1 MGSTAYIEQ
10 HLAHRPVDPKLGPL
24 DYFAE
29 WPGTFPIEKKPGYD
43 DLKAYFNLD
52 NGVGKIRGIYA
63 ENNVGAIAL
72 LKKWLAPF
80 DSMGASTVA
89 ASKTGGTDHEYMQ
102 AVGLPGFQFIQD
114 PLDYGGVTHHS
125 SVDTLDHAPPDDVRQ
140 AATILAAMLWQ
151 AANDDKVL
159 PRPPLPTAPSKSNP
173 FKVEDPD
180 KE

>member
-1 MGSTAYIEQ
+1 PKAGYVMAGGHFDSWIAADGATDDGVPSVVVIEAARIIKSLGVKPRRTIRFALWSGEEQAIMGSTAYIEQ

-72 LKKWLAPF
+72 LKKWLAAF

-102 AVGLPGFQFIQD
+102 AVG
-114 PLDYGGVTHHS
+114 
-125 SVDTLDHAPPDDVRQ
+125 
-140 AATILAAMLWQ
+140 
-151 AANDDKVL
+151 
-159 PRPPLPTAPSKSNP
+159 
-173 FKVEDPD
+173 
-180 KE
+180 

>member
-1 MGSTAYIEQ
+1 
-10 HLAHRPVDPKLGPL
+10 V
-24 DYFAE
+24 
-29 WPGTFPIEKKPGYD
+29 
-43 DLKAYFNLD
+43 
-52 NGVGKIRGIYA
+52 V
-63 ENNVGAIAL
+63 
-72 LKKWLAPF
+72 
-80 DSMGASTVA
+80 

-114 PLDYGGVTHHS
+114 PLDYGTVTHHS

-151 AANDDKVL
+151 AANDDEVL